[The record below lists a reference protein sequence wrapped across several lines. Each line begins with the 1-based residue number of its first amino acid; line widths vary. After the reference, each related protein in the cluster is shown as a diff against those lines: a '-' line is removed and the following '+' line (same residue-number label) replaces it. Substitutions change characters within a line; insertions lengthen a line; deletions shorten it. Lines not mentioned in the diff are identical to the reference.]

1 MVAGLAYKEYF
12 KKQHILKKKNNCINK
27 KQQHTYLIRLTDQT
41 SDLISRG
48 KYCRLNNTEI
58 DSPPNHAL

>member
-12 KKQHILKKKNNCINK
+12 KKQHILKKKIIVLTKNNK
-27 KQQHTYLIRLTDQT
+27 HTYSIWLTDQI

-48 KYCRLNNTEI
+48 KQCPSNNTEI
-58 DSPPNHAL
+58 DPPPNHAL